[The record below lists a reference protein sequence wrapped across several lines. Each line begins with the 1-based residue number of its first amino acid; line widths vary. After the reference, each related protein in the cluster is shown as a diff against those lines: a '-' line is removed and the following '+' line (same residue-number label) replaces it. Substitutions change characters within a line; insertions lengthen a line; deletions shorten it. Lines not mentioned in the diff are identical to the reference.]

1 MRPKQLFSAL
11 SLLSLCSLGALA
23 TGGCAD
29 NRTTL
34 FIAGVRYF
42 EPGGDCEA
50 DESLG
55 GNQLLS
61 GSYDPLSGFPYYA
74 WVIVANGL
82 QPLGD
87 NDTLRPETSRIQLQG
102 AEISVRTVTGAAAAP
117 AFTINFS
124 ATISPDDSE
133 DPGVAV
139 LPIPI
144 LQPSLSL
151 NPGDYQ
157 VGITVFGETLG
168 GTDVESGE
176 FDFPVTVLPAGSLY
190 SCQATSESESVHP
203 CGPLAQD
210 GYTYPCGGSSSEAC
224 LNLCGP

>member
-11 SLLSLCSLGALA
+11 SFLSLCSLGALA
-23 TGGCAD
+23 AGGCAD
-29 NRTTL
+29 NRTSL

-42 EPGGDCEA
+42 EPGGDCET
-50 DESLG
+50 DNSLG

-61 GSYDPLSGFPYYA
+61 GSYDPLTGLPYYA
-74 WVIVANGL
+74 WIIVANGL

-102 AEISVRTVTGAAAAP
+102 AEISVRTVTGSAAAP
-117 AFTINFS
+117 SFTINFS
-124 ATISPDDSE
+124 ATISPDESE

-139 LPIPI
+139 LPVPI
-144 LQPSLSL
+144 LQPSLNL
-151 NPGDYQ
+151 GPGDYQ

-176 FDFPVTVLPAGSLY
+176 FDFPVTVVPEGLLF
-190 SCQATSESESVHP
+190 SCEATIESENVHP
-203 CGPLAQD
+203 CGTLAQD
-210 GYTYPCGGSSSEAC
+210 GYAYPCGGSSATVC
-224 LNLCGP
+224 RDLCGP